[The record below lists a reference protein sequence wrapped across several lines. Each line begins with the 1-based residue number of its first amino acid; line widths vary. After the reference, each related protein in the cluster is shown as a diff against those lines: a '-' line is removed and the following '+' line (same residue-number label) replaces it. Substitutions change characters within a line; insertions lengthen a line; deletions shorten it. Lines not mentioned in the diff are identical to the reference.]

1 MEKSELDSRADRIVG
16 EWSGIFA
23 PYEAF
28 YIHSILY
35 SADRVLE
42 AFERYES
49 LRSKAAPGPD
59 QVSAIHEALG
69 HAASLSRFFW
79 PSGAGPKKSVAQ
91 KALSSTR
98 AKKLREAFRLT
109 DTSALKD
116 RSLRDALEHFD
127 ERLDAYLLTSDAG
140 QYAPLPRI
148 GSADGLPAPGIH
160 IFKLVDPDAQEFVIL
175 DRKFN
180 FGRVRAEASTILLK
194 ARQMSQAGDRLPRLA
209 V

>member
-1 MEKSELDSRADRIVG
+1 MEKADLDSRADRIVG

-42 AFERYES
+42 AFERYDL
-49 LRSKAAPGPD
+49 LRLEKAPGPD
-59 QVSAIHEALG
+59 QVSAIHEALS

-79 PSGAGPKKSVAQ
+79 PSGGGPKKSVEQ
-91 KALSSTR
+91 KALSNAR
-98 AKKLREAFRLT
+98 AKKLREAFGLT
-109 DTSALKD
+109 GASTLKD

-127 ERLDAYLLTSDAG
+127 ERLDTYLLSSDAG

-148 GSADGLPAPGIH
+148 GSAKGLPAPGIH
-160 IFKLVDPDAQEFVIL
+160 IFKLVDPDALEFVIL
-175 DRKFN
+175 DRKFH
-180 FGRVRAEASTILLK
+180 FGSVREEASTILAK
-194 ARQMSQAGDRLPRLA
+194 AREMSHAGDRLPRPA
-209 V
+209 A